1 VQSSFHR
8 PQSNSVRSIVFSS
21 TIVCSNRATTDWSF
35 VLSKPF
41 ATRFLRCFCRR
52 WFLSSS
58 FLSSFEEEDE
68 EAIPNTSNSSLLSI
82 SFVTSSDFALEEE
95 ADACEFARERFIL
108 PQQCRAP
115 RTFRDVLHENLGSTS
130 TSQRTEAL
138 GVIEKVRTFSPK
150 ISISIR
156 G

>member
-1 VQSSFHR
+1 
-8 PQSNSVRSIVFSS
+8 
-21 TIVCSNRATTDWSF
+21 
-35 VLSKPF
+35 
-41 ATRFLRCFCRR
+41 LRCRR

-58 FLSSFEEEDE
+58 FLSFEEEDE
-68 EAIPNTSNSSLLSI
+68 EAIPNTSNSSLFSI
-82 SFVTSSDFALEEE
+82 YFVVTSSDFALEEE